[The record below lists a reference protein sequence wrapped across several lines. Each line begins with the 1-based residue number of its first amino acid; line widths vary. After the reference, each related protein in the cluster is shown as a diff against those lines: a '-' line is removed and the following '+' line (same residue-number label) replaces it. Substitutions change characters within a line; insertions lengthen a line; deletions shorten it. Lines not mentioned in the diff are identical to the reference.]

1 VKGLQ
6 EEAAGRIIE
15 DRQQNSDFRSLADLI
30 RRVALRPDTLEH
42 LISAGACDGFGLQR
56 REMLW
61 QIGLF
66 ISPKGFMDRNTRQQ
80 AGRQLALALPTE
92 QDHLELPATTSWER
106 MTDEYRTLGLST
118 RFHPLYLMRSRLPA
132 HMVSTRDLGR
142 LPDGYRVQIPGLIV
156 CRQRP
161 GTAKGIT
168 FLLLED
174 EFGLVNV
181 VVYPD
186 LYERQRLEVRSTPM
200 LTIEGKLQLAN
211 NNTNIIAERLIP
223 IESMSFSPPE
233 SHNGWDVPQSEEV
246 DLSRVQLMRI
256 VTYEDGPRSPADIR
270 AVTPNSHNYH

>member
-1 VKGLQ
+1 
-6 EEAAGRIIE
+6 
-15 DRQQNSDFRSLADLI
+15 
-30 RRVALRPDTLEH
+30 
-42 LISAGACDGFGLQR
+42 
-56 REMLW
+56 
-61 QIGLF
+61 
-66 ISPKGFMDRNTRQQ
+66 
-80 AGRQLALALPTE
+80 
-92 QDHLELPATTSWER
+92 

-118 RFHPLYLMRSRLPA
+118 RYHPMHLMRARLPG
-132 HMVSTRDLGR
+132 HMVSTRDLAN
-142 LPDGYRVQIPGLIV
+142 LPDGYRIQIPGLIV

-200 LTIEGKLQLAN
+200 LTIEGKLQLAS

-223 IESMSFSPPE
+223 IENMNFGRPD
-233 SHNGWDVPQSEEV
+233 SHDGWDKPQSEEV

-256 VTYEDGPRSPADIR
+256 TTWEDGPRSPADIR